1 MHSLVRFITVLLLA
15 ASASLAQA
23 ASISMTPSSLTVNQ
37 GQSFSLDIN
46 ISGVSDLYGF
56 QVDLQ
61 FSPSLFA
68 VNSVSQGTLLPSAGT
83 TLYFFGGDIDN
94 TAGTVSSIADSLT
107 GPIAGVNGDGLLA
120 TISFT
125 ALASGNSNSII
136 QTANAIFL
144 DSLGNDIV
152 IDIFNNAD
160 VTVMP
165 AVVTPIPAAVWLFGS
180 ALVSLVGVGRRKLG

>member
-46 ISGVSDLYGF
+46 IGGVSDLYGF

-68 VNSVSQGTLLPSAGT
+68 VNSVSQGTLLPSGGA
-83 TLYFFGGDIDN
+83 TLFFGGDIDN

-107 GPIAGVNGDGLLA
+107 GPIAGVTGDGLLA

-125 ALASGNSNSII
+125 ALASGSSGIG
-136 QTANAIFL
+136 TVNAIFL

-152 IDIFNNAD
+152 IDKINTAD
-160 VTVMP
+160 VTVTP
-165 AVVTPIPAAVWLFGS
+165 SAVTPIPAAVWLFGS
-180 ALVSLVGVGRRKLG
+180 ALVSLVGVSRRKLG